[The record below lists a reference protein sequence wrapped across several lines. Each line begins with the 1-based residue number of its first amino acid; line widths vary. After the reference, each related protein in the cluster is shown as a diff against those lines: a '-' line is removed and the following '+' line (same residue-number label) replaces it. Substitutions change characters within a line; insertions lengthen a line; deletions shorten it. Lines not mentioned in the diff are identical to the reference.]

1 MRGIFFSDSYTIFI
15 LWWLIRKQGKNLQKK
30 APSWAFWTK
39 IYLLQIFCKLQQYQ
53 RTVLVFAQILS
64 ENFTV
69 KVVKAYQALI
79 QLKSMVKT
87 LCCLCWGLK
96 NSGFW
101 MALRFKITFLSEPI
115 GGLFECT
122 VVNFFLAAEKDLLW
136 SRECLKTV
144 IFKYRDFLFV
154 SERQ

>member
-1 MRGIFFSDSYTIFI
+1 M
-15 LWWLIRKQGKNLQKK
+15 
-30 APSWAFWTK
+30 
-39 IYLLQIFCKLQQYQ
+39 LQIFCKLQQYQ
-53 RTVLVFAQILS
+53 RTVLVFAQILN
-64 ENFTV
+64 EDFTV

-79 QLKSMVKT
+79 ELKSMVKT

-101 MALRFKITFLSEPI
+101 MALRLKMTFLLEPI

-122 VVNFFLAAEKDLLW
+122 VVNFFLEAEKDLLW

-144 IFKYRDFLFV
+144 IFKYRDFFV
-154 SERQ
+154 CFWKAVERWIYGFISYFWCTYVKSWVFIGS